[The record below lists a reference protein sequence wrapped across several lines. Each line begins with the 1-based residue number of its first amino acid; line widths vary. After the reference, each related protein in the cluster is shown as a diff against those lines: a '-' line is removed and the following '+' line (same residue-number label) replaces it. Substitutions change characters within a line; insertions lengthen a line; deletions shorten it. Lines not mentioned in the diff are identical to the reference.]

1 MYEITTLENGIKVVS
16 ENIPFVRS
24 ISFGIWV
31 KVGSQNE
38 DLNING
44 ISHFIEH
51 MIFKG
56 TSKRSAKDIAEQMD
70 EIGGQINAFT
80 TKQMTC
86 FYFKI
91 LDKNFDK
98 ALEIMSDMFLNSSFS
113 DEEMEREKQVIIE
126 EINMYEDTPE
136 ELVFELMQQEV
147 FNGSSLAWPILGSIE
162 NVKSFSHDKLRSYYE
177 KNYVGKNIIISI
189 AGNFETQSILK
200 KIDNYFGAVKNKEVS
215 DKKIK
220 TEYKS
225 KFITKKKDI
234 EQVHICLG
242 FPGIKNLIK
251 DIYALAV
258 FFFFFGGGMSSRL
271 YQNIREQNGLAYS
284 VFSYNYSYKDIGLF
298 NIYAGINPNKVEDC
312 LKFMIHEIKDLDVN
326 LISQK
331 ELSKSKEQLKASY
344 LLNLESSSS
353 RMNSLGKYMIL
364 YNKILTPE
372 EIINEIDKIDLDSI
386 YNLIKQIFD
395 FDKISLSCVA
405 KNNYDLE
412 KIIEA
417 NK

>member
-225 KFITKKKDI
+225 KFITKKKI
-234 EQVHICLG
+234 
-242 FPGIKNLIK
+242 
-251 DIYALAV
+251 
-258 FFFFFGGGMSSRL
+258 SS
-271 YQNIREQNGLAYS
+271 
-284 VFSYNYSYKDIGLF
+284 K
-298 NIYAGINPNKVEDC
+298 C
-312 LKFMIHEIKDLDVN
+312 
-326 LISQK
+326 
-331 ELSKSKEQLKASY
+331 
-344 LLNLESSSS
+344 
-353 RMNSLGKYMIL
+353 
-364 YNKILTPE
+364 
-372 EIINEIDKIDLDSI
+372 
-386 YNLIKQIFD
+386 IF
-395 FDKISLSCVA
+395 V
-405 KNNYDLE
+405 
-412 KIIEA
+412 
-417 NK
+417 

>member
-1 MYEITTLENGIKVVS
+1 M
-16 ENIPFVRS
+16 
-24 ISFGIWV
+24 
-31 KVGSQNE
+31 
-38 DLNING
+38 
-44 ISHFIEH
+44 
-51 MIFKG
+51 
-56 TSKRSAKDIAEQMD
+56 
-70 EIGGQINAFT
+70 
-80 TKQMTC
+80 
-86 FYFKI
+86 
-91 LDKNFDK
+91 
-98 ALEIMSDMFLNSSFS
+98 
-113 DEEMEREKQVIIE
+113 
-126 EINMYEDTPE
+126 
-136 ELVFELMQQEV
+136 
-147 FNGSSLAWPILGSIE
+147 
-162 NVKSFSHDKLRSYYE
+162 
-177 KNYVGKNIIISI
+177 
-189 AGNFETQSILK
+189 
-200 KIDNYFGAVKNKEVS
+200 
-215 DKKIK
+215 
-220 TEYKS
+220 
-225 KFITKKKDI
+225 
-234 EQVHICLG
+234 HICLG

-258 FFFFFGGGMSSRL
+258 FNNIFGGGMSSRL